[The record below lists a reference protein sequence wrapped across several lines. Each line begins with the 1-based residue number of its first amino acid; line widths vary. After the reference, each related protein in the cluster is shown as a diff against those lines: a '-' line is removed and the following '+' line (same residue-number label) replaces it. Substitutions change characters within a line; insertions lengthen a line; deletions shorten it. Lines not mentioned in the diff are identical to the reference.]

1 MYPLHQER
9 PIPPVNPVRG
19 PAGLAVAL
27 LVTDSVIGLAAAG
40 IDLWVASL
48 MDQVAADPYSVT
60 EAELNGA
67 DVIFAGS
74 GLVELAA
81 RLAAIAGFLFWLFR
95 VRDNSEALSP
105 EPHQHSRK
113 WLTLGWVVPIVSF
126 WFPKQIV
133 DDIWVASTPGRVL
146 GVGLGHAR
154 RPGLVW
160 AWWLAW
166 LCAGLVSNV
175 AARLL
180 FAGEDP
186 EDLARA
192 ARFDVFSIALYWI
205 AAALAIA
212 VIMKI
217 TAMQEAGR
225 TAASAGSS
233 PSHPVA

>member
-1 MYPLHQER
+1 MS
-9 PIPPVNPVRG
+9 PVKPVRG
-19 PAGLAVAL
+19 AAGLAVAL
-27 LVTDSVIGLAAAG
+27 LAVDSVVGLAAAG
-40 IDLWVASL
+40 VDLWVASL
-48 MDQVAADPYSVT
+48 MDQVIADPSSVT

-74 GLVELAA
+74 GLVEMAA

-95 VRDNSEALSP
+95 VRDNSEELSP
-105 EPHQHSRK
+105 EPHRHSRR
-113 WLTLGWVVPIVSF
+113 WLTFGWVVPIVNL

-133 DDIWVASTPGRVL
+133 DDIWIASTPGGVQ

-166 LCAGLVSNV
+166 LCGWLGGNV
-175 AARLL
+175 AGRLL
-180 FAGEDP
+180 FAGDEP
-186 EDLARA
+186 ETLARA

-205 AAALAIA
+205 AAALAVA
-212 VIMKI
+212 VILRI